1 MLQPNQPIYQRP
13 KSGQQKPTPVSIS
26 PEALERKKLQHDDEW
41 LHDHKGRRVTV
52 VFTDGEHLEGTVSQV
67 RKFTFVLD
75 RTQGSVLVHKLA
87 VKYVVEL
94 QPESK

>member
-1 MLQPNQPIYQRP
+1 
-13 KSGQQKPTPVSIS
+13 
-26 PEALERKKLQHDDEW
+26 
-41 LHDHKGRRVTV
+41 
-52 VFTDGEHLEGTVSQV
+52 VSQV